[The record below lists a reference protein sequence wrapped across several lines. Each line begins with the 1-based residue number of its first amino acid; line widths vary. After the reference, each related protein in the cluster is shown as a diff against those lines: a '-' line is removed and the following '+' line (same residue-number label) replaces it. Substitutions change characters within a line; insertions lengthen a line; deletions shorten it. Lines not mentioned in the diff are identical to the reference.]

1 MKTSSIL
8 PSNKSQV
15 FELYLFMFNKRIVYA
30 RVFKFSDI
38 LGVWKLKNCT
48 FQLNISKIMSATPK
62 HTVT

>member
-8 PSNKSQV
+8 PSHKSHV

-38 LGVWKLKNCT
+38 LGVWKFKNCT
-48 FQLNISKIMSATPK
+48 ISAQYLKNYVPY
-62 HTVT
+62 V